1 MTRTILAAACA
12 LSLAAAPL
20 PAQEAEEE
28 ERGFGLMER
37 GAELFFRGILEEMGP
52 AMREFRNFAEGVEPA
67 MRDFLTEMG
76 PALRGLLEEVE
87 DWSVYHPPEML
98 PNGDII
104 MRRKEPLPPEEA
116 PEDAPGGDVDI

>member
-1 MTRTILAAACA
+1 MTRTFLAAACA

-20 PAQEAEEE
+20 PAQEAED

-52 AMREFRNFAEGVEPA
+52 AMRDFRNFAEGVEPA
-67 MRDFLTEMG
+67 MRDFLAEMG
-76 PALRGLLEEVE
+76 PALKGILEEVE

-104 MRRKEPLPPEEA
+104 MRRKEKLDPEEA
-116 PEDAPGGDVDI
+116 PEGEVDI